1 MLLEAAR
8 DRKVARF
15 IQVSTDEVY
24 GSLGP
29 KGYFTEETPLSPNSP
44 YSASKAAAD
53 FLVRASHRTYGFP
66 GIITRC
72 SNNYG
77 PYQFPEKLIPL
88 MITNALEGREL
99 PIYGDGLNVR
109 DWIHVEDHCRAI
121 DTIIHKGEAGE
132 VYNIGGDNERTN
144 IDIVKQIL
152 RIMGKPEDSICF
164 VEDRLGHDRR
174 YAIDSSKIRREL
186 GWKDEIPFE
195 KGLAS
200 TVQWYMECTAWWK
213 KIKTGE
219 YLKYYEA
226 TYGRR
231 SKV

>member
-1 MLLEAAR
+1 
-8 DRKVARF
+8 
-15 IQVSTDEVY
+15 
-24 GSLGP
+24 
-29 KGYFTEETPLSPNSP
+29 
-44 YSASKAAAD
+44 
-53 FLVRASHRTYGFP
+53 
-66 GIITRC
+66 
-72 SNNYG
+72 
-77 PYQFPEKLIPL
+77 
-88 MITNALEGREL
+88 
-99 PIYGDGLNVR
+99 
-109 DWIHVEDHCRAI
+109 
-121 DTIIHKGEAGE
+121 
-132 VYNIGGDNERTN
+132 
-144 IDIVKQIL
+144 
-152 RIMGKPEDSICF
+152 MGKPEDLICF

-174 YAIDSSKIRREL
+174 YAIDSSKIRGEL